1 MKTIPLSVVFILF
14 YVSTPCVRGQEQIQ
28 SGKAIKGLA
37 EVDEDPVVLE
47 VGKAI
52 YPEMA
57 FKDQA
62 EGSVLTRLYVNKKGI
77 VKEVVITQSTA
88 RKDINEAA
96 RAAALQ
102 YKFIPGK
109 IGGQPVDTWV
119 TIPFVFVISENGTA
133 QVSSRQLYQPEVQ
146 PKPVRE
152 AKAIYPKSALREKA
166 EGTVL
171 IRTLINLKG
180 EPQMLEIFK
189 SSGRKDLDQS
199 AVAAVSDYRFEPA
212 WKEGRHVETWTVIP
226 IRFKLPVKD
235 ER

>member
-1 MKTIPLSVVFILF
+1 MKTLSLSFVFILVCISSA
-14 YVSTPCVRGQEQIQ
+14 YVRGQEQIQ
-28 SGKAIKGLA
+28 NGKAIKGLT
-37 EVDEDPVVLE
+37 EVDEDPIVLE

-57 FKDQA
+57 LKERA
-62 EGSVLTRLYVNKKGI
+62 EGTVLTRLYVNKKGV
-77 VKEVVITQSTA
+77 VKLAVITQSTA

-119 TIPFVFVISENGTA
+119 TIPFAFVISENGTA
-133 QVSSRQLYQPEVQ
+133 EVSSDQRYQSEVQ

-152 AKAIYPKSALREKA
+152 ANAVYPKSALQEKA

-212 WKEGRHVETWTVIP
+212 WKEGRHVETWTIIP
-226 IRFKLPVKD
+226 IRFKLPVKH